1 MKTVDHSDPDY
12 GAAWACMNEF
22 GGVERT
28 LTEVVLDVE
37 EVPSC
42 LDLEFTLN
50 DLFLLAFLAGA
61 KYGRTVIFQM
71 G

>member
-1 MKTVDHSDPDY
+1 
-12 GAAWACMNEF
+12 
-22 GGVERT
+22 
-28 LTEVVLDVE
+28 VLDVE